1 MFNRRRS
8 LARDLELIES
18 WRGTPAGAK
27 AGWDATTEV
36 SAADAELSSMTEDV
50 ADTSDSVEDD
60 ASKMRGSDL
69 DWDNV

>member
-1 MFNRRRS
+1 M
-8 LARDLELIES
+8 IES
-18 WRGTPAGAK
+18 WGGTPASAK

-36 SAADAELSSMTEDV
+36 SAADAAMSTMNADV
-50 ADTSDSVEDD
+50 MDTSDSLEDA

>member
-1 MFNRRRS
+1 MFNRRRA
-8 LARDLELIES
+8 LARDLEMIES
-18 WRGTPAGAK
+18 WGGTPASAK

-36 SAADAELSSMTEDV
+36 SAADAAMSTMNADV
-50 ADTSDSVEDD
+50 MDTSDSVEDA